1 MPPRAAV
8 KPGTTLDELAE
19 LIAALVAAMSRSSAR
34 REPHLT
40 TEELATRLKLSPRT
54 IEDWRLDG
62 RGPKHLPD
70 PVRYRL
76 ADVEA
81 WEESRLVKPAST

>member
-1 MPPRAAV
+1 MPPRPAA
-8 KPGTTLDELAE
+8 TALDELA
-19 LIAALVAAMSRSSAR
+19 ALVADRIRGAAR

-40 TEELATRLKLSPRT
+40 TEELAARLKLSART
-54 IEDWRLDG
+54 VEDWRLDG
-62 RGPKHLPD
+62 KGPRYLPD